1 MFFFADPPVVISPPH
16 FYLGNESLVKAVT
29 GLHPDKKLHQTFVDI
44 EPVRRDILCSWSSVV
59 LLGYWGEGART
70 TQRSGM
76 DDVER
81 RIGWLQSDG
90 KGNKKKEE
98 D

>member
-29 GLHPDKKLHQTFVDI
+29 GLHPNKRLHQTFVDI
-44 EPVRRDILCSWSSVV
+44 EPVRGDILCSCSSVV
-59 LLGYWGEGART
+59 LLGYWGGGGEDHAVAWVMSRG
-70 TQRSGM
+70 
-76 DDVER
+76 E
-81 RIGWLQSDG
+81 SDG
-90 KGNKKKEE
+90 SRVTEKETKKKEE